1 MIFQRIRVSGVVHG
15 VGYRPFVW
23 RLAKE
28 LNLAGWVR
36 NDAHGVEIEACGGQE
51 ALNQFVLRLR
61 RDAPETA
68 RIDSVTARAAPVEC
82 LAEDFY
88 ILNSRGSRTATAIEG
103 DTAVCRDCLAEV
115 FDPANRRWRYAFANC
130 ARCGPRYTIC
140 RALPFA
146 RERTSLRPFAPCTK
160 CEHEVRRPDDRH
172 YQSEVNCC
180 SKCGPQ
186 AALLDAHGVAV
197 LDDPIAQALALLQQG
212 KIVAIKGPGG
222 FHLACDAR
230 NPAAVALLRER
241 KQHDEKPFAVMLA
254 NATSASAFVQLGVG
268 EPGLLG
274 MPERPIIL
282 LKKRGNCD
290 AALAGVTTGLGWLG
304 VMLPCTAL
312 QYLLFHEAAGRPEGL
327 AWLELPQELVL
338 VMSGAARD
346 GEPQLIGNDE
356 ALRQLVGIADAFL
369 VHDRDIVAP
378 CDDSVARSGPGG
390 LQLVRRAR
398 GYTPRAI
405 KLPRSGPPVLA
416 VGGRFKNTVCVT
428 RGDEAFVSQHIGD
441 LDNAASCAFFEETI
455 AHFLRFLEVKP
466 ALVAHD
472 LDPAFHATR
481 YAAGFARQRGV
492 PAFAV
497 QHHHAHVAAIQ
508 AEHQVDGPL
517 VALALDGVGRGTDGG
532 AWGGEL
538 LRVDG
543 VRLERLGHLLPLQVA
558 GELAA
563 REPWRLAAAV
573 LQQLGRG
580 AERERRYGEQGRA
593 ASVAG
598 LPGCAASCCA
608 ETSSLGCYVNAVAGL
623 LGVRSAWA
631 FDGQAA
637 MLLEGMAEHHGDIV
651 PLNDGWSIAKGC
663 LNLFPLLAVL
673 ADEKNPERGA
683 ALFHATLVAALADWI
698 AMVAPPDSTIVGSG
712 ACFLNLVLAR
722 GLRARLAERG
732 LHLIEARRL
741 PSNDGGLSL
750 GQAWVAQQYLLG

>member
-28 LNLAGWVR
+28 LKLAGWVR
-36 NDAHGVEIEACGGQE
+36 SDAHGVEIEACGEQQ
-51 ALNQFVLRLR
+51 LIDQLIVRLQN
-61 RDAPETA
+61 DAPELA
-68 RIDSVTARAAPVEC
+68 RVDSVTARAAPVEC

-88 ILNSRGSRTATAIEG
+88 ILNSRGSRTVTVIERDTAI
-103 DTAVCRDCLAEV
+103 CRDCLAEM
-115 FDPANRRWRYAFANC
+115 FDPSNRRWRYAFANC
-130 ARCGPRYTIC
+130 ACCGPRYTIC
-140 RALPFA
+140 RSLPWA
-146 RERTSLRPFAPCTK
+146 RERTSLKPFVPCTR
-160 CEHEVRRPDDRH
+160 CEYEIRRPDDRH

-186 AALLDAHGVAV
+186 VELLDAQGIAV
-197 LDDPIAQALALLQQG
+197 FDDPIAQTLSLLQQG

-241 KQHDEKPFAVMLA
+241 KQGDENPFAVMLA
-254 NATSASAFVQLGVG
+254 NATSAAAFVQLGVG
-268 EPGLLG
+268 EPGLLA
-274 MPERPIIL
+274 MPERPVIL

-290 AALAGVTTGLGWLG
+290 TALPGVTTGLGWLG

-327 AWLELPQELVL
+327 AWLDLPQELVL
-338 VMSGAARD
+338 VMSSAARE

-356 ALRQLVGIADAFL
+356 AVQQLAGVADAFL
-369 VHDRDIVAP
+369 LHDRDIVAP

-398 GYTPRAI
+398 GYTPRPI
-405 KLPRSGPPVLA
+405 KLPRSGPPILA

-441 LDNAASCAFFEETI
+441 LDNAAACAFFDETI

-472 LDPAFHATR
+472 LDPAFHSTR
-481 YAAGFARQRGV
+481 YATGFAHQRGV

-497 QHHHAHVAAIQ
+497 QHHHAHVAAVL
-508 AEHQVDGPL
+508 AEHQIDSPL
-517 VALALDGVGRGTDGG
+517 IALALDGMGLGTDGS

-543 VRLERLGHLLPLQVA
+543 VRLERLGSLRPLAVS
-558 GELAA
+558 GEPAA
-563 REPWRLAAAV
+563 REPWRLAASV

-580 AERERRYGEQGRA
+580 AESERRFGEQA
-593 ASVAG
+593 AG
-598 LPGCAASCCA
+598 ELPGGASASAAHT
-608 ETSSLGCYVNAVAGL
+608 TSLAAYVNAAAAL
-623 LGVRSAWA
+623 LGVGATLA
-631 FDGQAA
+631 FDGRAA
-637 MLLEGMAEHHGDIV
+637 MLLEGMAEHHGDTA
-651 PLNDGWSIAKGC
+651 PLDDGWSIADGR
-663 LNLFPLLAVL
+663 LDLLPLLAAL
-673 ADEKNPERGA
+673 ADEKNAERGA
-683 ALFHATLVAALADWI
+683 ALFHATLVAALAEWV
-698 AMVAPPDSTIVGSG
+698 AAVAPAGSSIVGSG
-712 ACFLNLVLAR
+712 ACLLNLVLAR
-722 GLRARLAERG
+722 GLRARLADRG